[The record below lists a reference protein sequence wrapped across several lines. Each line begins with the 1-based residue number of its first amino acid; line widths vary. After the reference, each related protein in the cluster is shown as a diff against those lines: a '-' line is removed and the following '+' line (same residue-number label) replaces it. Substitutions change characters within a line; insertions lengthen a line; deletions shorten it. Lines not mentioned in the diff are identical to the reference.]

1 MNQASNLGPATSV
14 YFASDPRPFLDR
26 AARPMILLAADFQMR
41 LPCGVREVETQLLPF
56 RDKIGLSPLRQHR
69 QKHDQ
74 RNRQHH

>member
-41 LPCGVREVETQLLPF
+41 LPWVRAASSLYREEF
-56 RDKIGLSPLRQHR
+56 MKE
-69 QKHDQ
+69 
-74 RNRQHH
+74 

>member
-41 LPCGVREVETQLLPF
+41 LPWVKTPFGSHGKSHTQLQATE
-56 RDKIGLSPLRQHR
+56 PL
-69 QKHDQ
+69 
-74 RNRQHH
+74 